1 MSDNSL
7 HISNLI
13 RGISTTAILSGLL
26 AAVLGVVI
34 LEWSQPSVVAAA
46 VLFGVYLV
54 ASGVALVFLAFSL
67 PLSGGSRFVFHQR
80 RGVGHPRGLG
90 VPSLR

>member
-7 HISNLI
+7 HISNLM

-26 AAVLGVVI
+26 AVVLGVVM
-34 LEWSQPSVVAAA
+34 LAWPQPSVVAAA

-54 ASGVALVFLAFSL
+54 VSGVALVFLAFSL
-67 PLSGGSRFVFHQR
+67 PASAGGRFLTFISGLASVA
-80 RGVGHPRGLG
+80 LG
-90 VPSLR
+90 